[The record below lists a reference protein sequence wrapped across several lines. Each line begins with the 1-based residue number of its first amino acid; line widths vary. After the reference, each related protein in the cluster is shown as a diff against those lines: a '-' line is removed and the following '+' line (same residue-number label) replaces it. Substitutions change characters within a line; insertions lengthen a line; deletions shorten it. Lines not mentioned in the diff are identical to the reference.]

1 MDGVEDSREMRDKKR
16 RIKKNNKVASLSV
29 SCGFLAKK
37 EVQQQQRDKFRGR
50 EREEEREKGREKKE
64 QGREKEGIAQRK
76 LHCGYKKAKVELKL
90 HEKRA

>member
-1 MDGVEDSREMRDKKR
+1 MRDEKKR

-50 EREEEREKGREKKE
+50 EREREEGATERE
-64 QGREKEGIAQRK
+64 REKEGTAQRK